1 MLTLISPAKTL
12 DWSDPAIDF
21 HSLPTFQKETF
32 ELVSQMKK
40 KSVED
45 IKELMDISD
54 NLAVLNK
61 KRYLDFQKKFDFDS
75 SKQALLAFNGD
86 VYTQIEVGTYSK
98 EDFEFA
104 QDHLRILSG
113 LYGLLRPMD
122 LIQPYRLEM
131 GIRLETKKG
140 KNLYEFWG
148 SRIAKSINESANNHP
163 IVNLA
168 SQEYFKAVDTK
179 KLKSP
184 VITLIFLEY
193 RNGKY
198 ETIGLFAK
206 KARGMMVNYIIKNRI
221 EDPQLLKGFQEAGY
235 EYAGDDP
242 NGIWR
247 FVR

>member
-12 DWSDPAIDF
+12 DWSDPSIDF
-21 HSLPTFQKETF
+21 HSLPDFQKETF
-32 ELVSQMKK
+32 ELVSVMKK
-40 KSVED
+40 KTVED

-61 KRYLDFQKKFDFDS
+61 KRYLDFQKSFDFS
-75 SKQALLAFNGD
+75 TSKQALLAFHGD
-86 VYTQIEVGTYSK
+86 VYTQIEVQSYSK
-98 EDFEFA
+98 DDFEFA
-104 QDHLRILSG
+104 QAHLRILSG

-131 GIRLETKKG
+131 GVRLENKKG

-148 SRIAKSINESANNHP
+148 SRIAKAINQAADKQP

-179 KLKSP
+179 KLKSSVVTP
-184 VITLIFLEY
+184 IFLEY

-206 KARGMMVNYIIKNRI
+206 KARGMMVNHIVKNRI
-221 EDPQLLKGFQEAGY
+221 EDPEQLKAFREANY
-235 EYAGDDP
+235 EFAGE
-242 NGIWR
+242 GAEGTWR

>member
-184 VITLIFLEY
+184 VITPIFLEY